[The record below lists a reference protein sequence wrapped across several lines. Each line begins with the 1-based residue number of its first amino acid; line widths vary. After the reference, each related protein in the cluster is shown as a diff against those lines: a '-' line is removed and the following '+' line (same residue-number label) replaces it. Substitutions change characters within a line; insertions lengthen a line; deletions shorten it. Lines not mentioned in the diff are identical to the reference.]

1 MHCLRRVDGDKHY
14 PEDLDP
20 RREVHADG
28 ELWSAALWRA
38 RGLVRDPEKTDRI
51 IIEAQ
56 FDFAPD
62 TSFQDA
68 ARATIATA
76 AKYGAGPRV
85 PARVHRA
92 RLHLSARE
100 PGPAAVSSAAGPGAP
115 RSARS
120 AACRGRAALRSTIVP
135 VTSGS
140 PA

>member
-1 MHCLRRVDGDKHY
+1 MTSAVTGLTSFEEPCVADWDSVSYTAGDAVHCLRRVDGDKHY

-76 AKYGAGPRV
+76 AKYRQD
-85 PARVHRA
+85 RA
-92 RLHLSARE
+92 FRRAFTE
-100 PGPAAVSSAAGPGAP
+100 
-115 RSARS
+115 
-120 AACRGRAALRSTIVP
+120 RGFI
-135 VTSGS
+135 
-140 PA
+140 